1 MNELDNKVAII
12 TGASKGIGKSIA
24 IRFAAEGCQVVLV
37 SRTESALQQ
46 VAQEIEEQGGIA
58 LAYAADV
65 TDPVDVNQVVE
76 RTISEFGQVDILV
89 NNAAVI
95 HPVINVVDFELVEWE
110 RIITG
115 NLTSV
120 FLMSRAVLPQ
130 LIKQQSGHIINVSS
144 IGGRRGG
151 KGRSAYRASK
161 AALINFT
168 ETLAAEVC
176 EQGILVNGICPGAVA
191 TEMYIYL
198 FGDKHPMMRPE
209 EIANVALFL
218 VSEKST
224 AVTGTSLDAFG
235 NSNPLFG

>member
-24 IRFAAEGCQVVLV
+24 IRFAAEGCRVVLV

-191 TEMYIYL
+191 TEMYISL